1 MIELVICDWDG
12 TLMDSQARIVHAMRL
27 AFEELGEAPPAVAA
41 VRQIIG
47 LGLHDA
53 VARLAPVLDQR
64 GQGVLAARYR
74 KLYRSSVHVP
84 SPLFAAVPAA
94 LETLAADGVLLAV
107 ATGKSR
113 AGLDRAL
120 AESALARC
128 FVTTRTV
135 DECPAKPH
143 PAMIT
148 DILDEVGIQPSAAV
162 MVGDTTFDLE
172 MAAAAGVHGA
182 GVCCGSHSRAELA
195 ACRPAWLLD
204 DFSALPAV
212 LRQRN
217 LPLPATRRPSP

>member
-27 AFEELGEAPPAVAA
+27 AFEDLGEAPPAAAA

-53 VARLAPVLDQR
+53 VTRLAPALDSR
-64 GQGVLAARYR
+64 SLDALAARYR
-74 KLYRSSVHVP
+74 QAFLSSAHIP
-84 SPLFAAVPAA
+84 SPLFEAVPAA
-94 LETLAADGVLLAV
+94 LEALAADGMLLAV

-120 AESALARC
+120 AESALAHR
-128 FVTTRTV
+128 FVATRTV

-143 PAMIT
+143 PAMII
-148 DILDEVGIQPSAAV
+148 DILDELGIQPSAAV
-162 MVGDTTFDLE
+162 MVGDTTFDLD

-182 GVCCGSHSRAELA
+182 GVCCGSHGRTELA

-217 LPLPATRRPSP
+217 LPLPATRRP